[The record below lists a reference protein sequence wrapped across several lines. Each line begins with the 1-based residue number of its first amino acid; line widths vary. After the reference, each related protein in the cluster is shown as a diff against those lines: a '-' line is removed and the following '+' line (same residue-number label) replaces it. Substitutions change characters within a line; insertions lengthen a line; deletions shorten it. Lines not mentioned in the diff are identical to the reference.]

1 MSGGVSLGGDLHEK
15 FGEGALDG
23 GDPSVDFSLILE
35 GVGDGEVVAE
45 VFKGDVWA
53 AGDGGDWAV
62 TGSSKEYMWRLR
74 LTQVDI
80 LLDK

>member
-45 VFKGDVWA
+45 VFKGDV
-53 AGDGGDWAV
+53 
-62 TGSSKEYMWRLR
+62 
-74 LTQVDI
+74 
-80 LLDK
+80 